1 MNGQRRARVKRG
13 IPNGF
18 TLANGICGFSAIVVA
33 ATFAHPTAVLWS
45 AALILLAMVFDG
57 LDGRIAR
64 TIGVTSNI
72 GANLDSLCDAV
83 SFGLA
88 PAFLLYSLLN
98 HQVPSALVW
107 AVGALYVGC
116 AIFRLARFNVETTD
130 QSEDGHLWFSGMP
143 STMAALVVALGALVF
158 YLTAGLAWAPVI
170 SYVIVA
176 AVALSAVLMVSR
188 IRFPHVNLIIRL
200 IRRKK

>member
-1 MNGQRRARVKRG
+1 MNGQKRARVKRG

-33 ATFAHPTAVLWS
+33 ATVQHPSAVLFS
-45 AALILLAMVFDG
+45 AGLIILAMIFDG
-57 LDGRIAR
+57 LDGRVAR
-64 TIGVTSNI
+64 MTGVTSNL

-88 PAFLLYSLLN
+88 PAFLFYSLLHN
-98 HQVPSALVW
+98 QVPLALLW
-107 AVGALYVGC
+107 IAGALYVGC

-130 QSEDGHLWFSGMP
+130 QSEDGHLWFNGLP
-143 STMAALVVALGALVF
+143 STMAALVV
-158 YLTAGLAWAPVI
+158 VI
-170 SYVIVA
+170 STLTFSLVASGKIVAFAIVA
-176 AVALSAVLMVSR
+176 ATAASALLMVSH

-200 IRRKK
+200 IRARK